1 MEPSTIFAI
10 VAGVII
16 IFGRIASRI
25 AERSR
30 NAVDDTIQNHD
41 AQYTSDDEEGSPAS
55 QNPIELEETFAG
67 SILAQI
73 LAEKSLEKRCDNEQA
88 SAYSQRLKPAESSSN
103 ADTKPKH
110 KSTKPEKIKD
120 QIRFSTP
127 SSEDSHESNNTTN
140 SEAIEDFDLRK
151 AVIYSEIL
159 KPKFDE

>member
-55 QNPIELEETFAG
+55 QNPIEPEETFAG

-73 LAEKSLEKRCDNEQA
+73 LAEKGLEERCDNEQA
-88 SAYSQRLKPAESSSN
+88 SVYSQRLKPAESSSN
-103 ADTKPKH
+103 TGTKP

-127 SSEDSHESNNTTN
+127 SSEDSHESNNTMN